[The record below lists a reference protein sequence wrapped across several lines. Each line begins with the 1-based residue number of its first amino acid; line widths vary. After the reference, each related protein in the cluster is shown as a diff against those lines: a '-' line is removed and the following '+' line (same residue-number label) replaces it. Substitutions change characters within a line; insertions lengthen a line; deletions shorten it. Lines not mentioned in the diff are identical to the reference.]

1 MASWFNPTDFA
12 TGVLESLDKRI
23 DRNAEEAKVYKE
35 EQRDLAKQS
44 KQAIANRTTLVQQ
57 LLSVANKL
65 KAQGVSQAQVK
76 AAHSAGPDALLNL
89 STQVQTYLAKK
100 GTAKL
105 SPDEVEA
112 MITTSDLTQMSPEVQ
127 SMNLK
132 EFLNATAN
140 MPNVN
145 TVTETAD
152 ERNLLER
159 ALGVGQKDAIRVK
172 LDQDMQPGGYS
183 LADLNESATLASYK
197 SIMPGASATFTAPVD
212 YKSSNAVTRF
222 DTFYR
227 GNLSNNA
234 LLNDSTYLSLQGQG
248 ATDEELLD
256 YRNSKIEGFV
266 RGQFADF
273 GFQALTDPAMNYKD
287 KLGEERYIG
296 LINDLELSD
305 AEMQILNPMFNDD
318 GETSKISYEGED
330 GSKTIVTQAADGTV
344 ISIEVI
350 KANGTSEIEKG
361 NTANQLLSL
370 ILNDGFLT
378 RDTDTGALTVSGTS
392 TVDSESLKLQA
403 IALEERRVE
412 RLSKNEY
419 LDENEA
425 LANRASGNFETGDII
440 TIGQKKFTV
449 DATADGR
456 MFFALNEDQTPE
468 VQNNKNDLTL
478 IDVPAIAKSIADW
491 WNAEPQETFLIKSE
505 GLDRGWLEVNK
516 EELEYLRSTNSAL
529 VDADNAS
536 IIKKDSE
543 EGKAVNAYN
552 IRSMSMN
559 SLKRMLKSK
568 GLNTGEE

>member
-23 DRNAEEAKVYKE
+23 DRNAEEANVYKE

-44 KQAIANRTTLVQQ
+44 KQAIANRTTLVQH
-57 LLSVANKL
+57 LLSVANNL
-65 KAQGVSQAQVK
+65 KDQGVSQAQIK

-89 STQVQTYLAKK
+89 STQVQTYLTKK
-100 GTAKL
+100 GTKKL

-112 MITTSDLTQMSPEVQ
+112 MITTSDLTQMTPEVQ
-127 SMNLK
+127 SMNLRQ
-132 EFLNATAN
+132 FLDATSN

-183 LADLNESATLASYK
+183 LADLNESATLSSYN
-197 SIMPGASATFTAPVD
+197 SLMPGASATFTAPVD

-344 ISIEVI
+344 ISIEVVQ
-350 KANGTSEIEKG
+350 ANGASKTKEG
-361 NTANQLLSL
+361 ANATRLLDL
-370 ILNDGFLT
+370 ILSQGSLT
-378 RDTDTGALTVSGTS
+378 RDDTGALTVGNRTPVIPKTFETLADALQTRDTLEAGSEVMINGVLSVLESTS
-392 TVDSESLKLQA
+392 T
-403 IALEERRVE
+403 
-412 RLSKNEY
+412 
-419 LDENEA
+419 
-425 LANRASGNFETGDII
+425 GG
-440 TIGQKKFTV
+440 KF
-449 DATADGR
+449 
-456 MFFALNEDQTPE
+456 F
-468 VQNNKNDLTL
+468 
-478 IDVPAIAKSIADW
+478 
-491 WNAEPQETFLIKSE
+491 
-505 GLDRGWLEVNK
+505 VNK
-516 EELEYLRSTNSAL
+516 ETGEPLTATTTPPPQTGGNRTGFPEGSIGDKVGNFVSDFFSGESESTEKF
-529 VDADNAS
+529 
-536 IIKKDSE
+536 IIKIPQVRGGNTHLRISAETLKMIQDQHPELLEGDDVVVEKSGTPAYDAVNPYDIQRGGGDSE
-543 EGKAVNAYN
+543 
-552 IRSMSMN
+552 IRK
-559 SLKRMLKSK
+559 LLETL
-568 GLNTGEE
+568 GGEE

>member
-127 SMNLK
+127 SMDLK

-197 SIMPGASATFTAPVD
+197 SIMPGASTTFTAPVD

-305 AEMQILNPMFNDD
+305 AEMQILDPMFGGD

-344 ISIEVI
+344 ISIEVVQ
-350 KANGTSEIEKG
+350 ANGASKTKEG
-361 NTANQLLSL
+361 ANATRLLDL
-370 ILNDGFLT
+370 ILSQGSLT
-378 RDTDTGALTVSGTS
+378 RDDTGALTVGNRTPVIPKTFETLADALQTRDTLEAGSEVMINGVLSVLESTS
-392 TVDSESLKLQA
+392 T
-403 IALEERRVE
+403 
-412 RLSKNEY
+412 
-419 LDENEA
+419 
-425 LANRASGNFETGDII
+425 GG
-440 TIGQKKFTV
+440 KF
-449 DATADGR
+449 
-456 MFFALNEDQTPE
+456 F
-468 VQNNKNDLTL
+468 
-478 IDVPAIAKSIADW
+478 
-491 WNAEPQETFLIKSE
+491 
-505 GLDRGWLEVNK
+505 VNK
-516 EELEYLRSTNSAL
+516 ETGEPLTATTTSTPQTSGEPKEKEFLETKVFNFLKDYFGGEGNSKEKF
-529 VDADNAS
+529 
-536 IIKKDSE
+536 IIKIPQVRGGNTHIRISAETLKMIQDQHPELLEGDDVVVEKSGTPEYDAVNPYDIQRGGGDSE
-543 EGKAVNAYN
+543 
-552 IRSMSMN
+552 IRK
-559 SLKRMLKSK
+559 LLETL
-568 GLNTGEE
+568 GGV

>member
-197 SIMPGASATFTAPVD
+197 SIMPGASTTFTAPVD

-318 GETSKISYEGED
+318 GETSKISYEGDD

-350 KANGTSEIEKG
+350 QANGASKTKEG
-361 NTANQLLSL
+361 ANATRLLDL
-370 ILNDGFLT
+370 ILSQGSLT
-378 RDTDTGALTVSGTS
+378 RDDTGALTVGNRTPVIPKTFETLADALQTRDTLEAGSEVMINGVLSVLESTS
-392 TVDSESLKLQA
+392 T
-403 IALEERRVE
+403 
-412 RLSKNEY
+412 
-419 LDENEA
+419 
-425 LANRASGNFETGDII
+425 GG
-440 TIGQKKFTV
+440 KF
-449 DATADGR
+449 
-456 MFFALNEDQTPE
+456 F
-468 VQNNKNDLTL
+468 
-478 IDVPAIAKSIADW
+478 
-491 WNAEPQETFLIKSE
+491 
-505 GLDRGWLEVNK
+505 VNK
-516 EELEYLRSTNSAL
+516 ETGEPLTATTTPPPQTSGNRTGFPEGSIGDKVGNFVSDFFSGESESTEKF
-529 VDADNAS
+529 
-536 IIKKDSE
+536 IIKIPQVRGGNTHLRISAETLKMIQDQHPELLEGDDVVVEKSGTPAYDAVNPYDIQRGGGDSE
-543 EGKAVNAYN
+543 
-552 IRSMSMN
+552 IRK
-559 SLKRMLKSK
+559 LLETL
-568 GLNTGEE
+568 GGEE

>member
-112 MITTSDLTQMSPEVQ
+112 MITTSDLTQMTPEVQ
-127 SMNLK
+127 SMNLRQ
-132 EFLNATAN
+132 FLDATSN
-140 MPNVN
+140 MPTVN

-152 ERNLLER
+152 ERNILER

-172 LDQDMQPGGYS
+172 LDQEMQPGGFS
-183 LADLNESATLASYK
+183 VADLNESATLSSYN
-197 SIMPGASATFTAPVD
+197 SLMPGASATFTAPVD

-305 AEMQILNPMFNDD
+305 AEMKILDPMFNDD

-344 ISIEVI
+344 ISIEVVQ
-350 KANGTSEIEKG
+350 ANGASKTKEG
-361 NTANQLLSL
+361 ANATRLLDL
-370 ILNDGFLT
+370 ILSQGSLT
-378 RDTDTGALTVSGTS
+378 RDDTGALTVGNRTPVIPKTFETLADALQTRDTLEAGSEVMINGVLSVLESTS
-392 TVDSESLKLQA
+392 T
-403 IALEERRVE
+403 
-412 RLSKNEY
+412 
-419 LDENEA
+419 
-425 LANRASGNFETGDII
+425 GG
-440 TIGQKKFTV
+440 KF
-449 DATADGR
+449 
-456 MFFALNEDQTPE
+456 F
-468 VQNNKNDLTL
+468 
-478 IDVPAIAKSIADW
+478 
-491 WNAEPQETFLIKSE
+491 
-505 GLDRGWLEVNK
+505 VNK
-516 EELEYLRSTNSAL
+516 ETGEPLTATTTPLPQTSGEPKEKEFLETKVFNFLKDYFGGEGNSKEKF
-529 VDADNAS
+529 
-536 IIKKDSE
+536 IIKIPQVRGGNTHLRISAETLKMIQDQHPELLEGDDVVVEKSGTPAYDAVNPYDIQRGGGDSE
-543 EGKAVNAYN
+543 
-552 IRSMSMN
+552 IRK
-559 SLKRMLKSK
+559 LLETL
-568 GLNTGEE
+568 GGEE

>member
-197 SIMPGASATFTAPVD
+197 SIMPGASTTFTAPVD

-305 AEMQILNPMFNDD
+305 AEMQILDPMFGGD

-344 ISIEVI
+344 ISIEVVQ
-350 KANGTSEIEKG
+350 ANGASKTKEG
-361 NTANQLLSL
+361 ANATRLLDL
-370 ILNDGFLT
+370 ILSQGSLT
-378 RDTDTGALTVSGTS
+378 RDDTGALTVGNRTPVIPKTFETLADALQTRDTLEAGSEVMINGVLSVLESTS
-392 TVDSESLKLQA
+392 T
-403 IALEERRVE
+403 
-412 RLSKNEY
+412 
-419 LDENEA
+419 
-425 LANRASGNFETGDII
+425 GG
-440 TIGQKKFTV
+440 KF
-449 DATADGR
+449 
-456 MFFALNEDQTPE
+456 F
-468 VQNNKNDLTL
+468 
-478 IDVPAIAKSIADW
+478 
-491 WNAEPQETFLIKSE
+491 
-505 GLDRGWLEVNK
+505 VNK
-516 EELEYLRSTNSAL
+516 ETGEPLTATTTSTPQTSGEPKEKEFLETKVFNFLKDYFGGEGNSKEKF
-529 VDADNAS
+529 
-536 IIKKDSE
+536 IIKIPQVRGGNTHLRISAETLKMIQDQHPELLEGDDVVVEKSGTPEYDAVNPYDIQRGGGDSE
-543 EGKAVNAYN
+543 
-552 IRSMSMN
+552 IRK
-559 SLKRMLKSK
+559 LLETL
-568 GLNTGEE
+568 GGEE